1 MGDHRLRWRFPRRS
15 SKSFDLH
22 VSRMT
27 GTHWCY
33 ARPCHCGCVWLS
45 KPRNFSELL
54 QRIKRAC
61 DDVGSSACYAGR
73 EVAIKMSASHLK
85 LERSDMIHASSHCI
99 QSDEEGIK
107 VLFFCPVNIL
117 FSICRKTKQQA
128 SSQLP
133 LKTHVPESS

>member
-1 MGDHRLRWRFPRRS
+1 MFDGIPIKDGITWATIDFGGGFPDEAIRLLPCMGHASQGRLGAM
-15 SKSFDLH
+15 LVH
-22 VSRMT
+22 
-27 GTHWCY
+27 
-33 ARPCHCGCVWLS
+33 
-45 KPRNFSELL
+45 
-54 QRIKRAC
+54 
-61 DDVGSSACYAGR
+61 VGSSACYAGR

-128 SSQLP
+128 SSQYP
-133 LKTHVPESS
+133 LKPVCQKV